1 MRNITEKTFSSNHT
15 GYFYV
20 MNCSLQ
26 DLKFVTVTHTTDYPH
41 TMLHITADFSDLK
54 KMNTTK
60 LGHSFPYETG
70 FLPHFDYWTVE
81 IETASGYKYKTNDFF
96 LCNLNADDDGFVYI
110 AILPDLS
117 VHTIFSYST
126 GCVKHLMNNFI
137 K

>member
-1 MRNITEKTFSSNHT
+1 MDNAIEKSLATNHT

-26 DLKFVTVTHTTDYPH
+26 ELKSVSVTHSTDYPH
-41 TMLHITADFSDLK
+41 SMLNITADYSNLK
-54 KMNTTK
+54 NMSTTK

-70 FLPHFDYWTVE
+70 FLSHFDYWTVE
-81 IETASGYKYKTNDFF
+81 IETASGYKYKTNDYF
-96 LCNLNADDDGFVYI
+96 LCNLNFDDDGFVYM

-117 VHTIFSYST
+117 VHTIFSYSS
-126 GCVKHLMNNFI
+126 GCVNHLKNNFT